1 MTWCMSLICIK
12 NLLEKSNCSVTV
24 TLLVMYTCL
33 NKLSVSLWEITLLF
47 PRDTDVILFLLL
59 RKYAVSGLVQTN
71 SRM

>member
-33 NKLSVSLWEITLLF
+33 NKLSISLWEITLLF

>member
-1 MTWCMSLICIK
+1 MSLICIK

-33 NKLSVSLWEITLLF
+33 NKLSISLWEITLLF

-59 RKYAVSGLVQTN
+59 RKYTVSGLVQTN
-71 SRM
+71 SRV

>member
-1 MTWCMSLICIK
+1 MSLICIK

-33 NKLSVSLWEITLLF
+33 NKLSISLWEITLVF

-59 RKYAVSGLVQTN
+59 RKYTVSGLVQTN
-71 SRM
+71 SRV

>member
-1 MTWCMSLICIK
+1 MTWCKSLICIK

-33 NKLSVSLWEITLLF
+33 NKLSISLWEITLLF

>member
-33 NKLSVSLWEITLLF
+33 NKLSISLWEITLLF

-59 RKYAVSGLVQTN
+59 RKYTVSGLVQTN
-71 SRM
+71 SRV